1 MLDVKEGA
9 RLRSVNDLVER
20 VGFIGGGRIG
30 DGGERDIFSGEARV
44 VGGDG
49 GGVVETSFF
58 ADVVMGLEGWEL
70 RLRRRW

>member
-44 VGGDG
+44 VGGNG

-58 ADVVMGLEGWEL
+58 ADVVMGPVGWEL
-70 RLRRRW
+70 RLCRRW